1 MKIIRDD
8 DGCIVPMM
16 PLFYDWGVRRCNVKG
31 CRNRPTTIIQGIA
44 PNMPLIGMCEEHFQA
59 ANKPEG
65 GVRYVF
71 EFDGFDAFAPVDED
85 KGAAEEG
92 GKHDE

>member
-1 MKIIRDD
+1 
-8 DGCIVPMM
+8 
-16 PLFYDWGVRRCNVKG
+16 
-31 CRNRPTTIIQGIA
+31 
-44 PNMPLIGMCEEHFQA
+44 MPLIGMCEEHFQA
-59 ANKPEG
+59 ANKPGG